1 MPWNAYTA
9 ARFSQRVHAI
19 GHRSRKHFNQHSSN
33 SLVPRKLSSF
43 LSLPSRFYFSS
54 TCVAYSYTARN
65 SMQLSAIRYGNIVAT
80 RNGRNKRFKENMYLE
95 GRGGKIISKANISI
109 DLWRE
114 IKDRVPILNFCISS
128 KVEKLWATKIFR
140 ESKGWKDREADGP
153 IILEK
158 DARRRGKKYVR
169 LLPRQGNAPPCA
181 IPSLLCCVKLRGRH
195 NGRNTPRKV
204 RVNSFGF
211 LFRHGT

>member
-43 LSLPSRFYFSS
+43 LSLLSRFYFSS

-65 SMQLSAIRYGNIVAT
+65 SMQLSAIRYGNIAAT
-80 RNGRNKRFKENMYLE
+80 RNGRNKRFKENTYLE

-128 KVEKLWATKIFR
+128 KVEKLWATKIFCEPEGQR
-140 ESKGWKDREADGP
+140 SRWTDYTRKGCSKERKEIRTLA
-153 IILEK
+153 
-158 DARRRGKKYVR
+158 ATTGKRSSVCY
-169 LLPRQGNAPPCA
+169 PSPP
-181 IPSLLCCVKLRGRH
+181 LLC
-195 NGRNTPRKV
+195 KV
-204 RVNSFGF
+204 TRPSQ
-211 LFRHGT
+211 RAKHSEESPS

>member
-1 MPWNAYTA
+1 MPPRIVQFPYSLSIFRPFFFSPPLPFNGAINSASTVPSMPWNAYTA

-43 LSLPSRFYFSS
+43 LSLLSRFYFSS

-65 SMQLSAIRYGNIVAT
+65 SMQLSAIRYGNIAAT

-128 KVEKLWATKIFR
+128 KVEKLWAT
-140 ESKGWKDREADGP
+140 WKYFVNRKDGRTEKQMDR
-153 IILEK
+153 L
-158 DARRRGKKYVR
+158 Y
-169 LLPRQGNAPPCA
+169 
-181 IPSLLCCVKLRGRH
+181 
-195 NGRNTPRKV
+195 
-204 RVNSFGF
+204 
-211 LFRHGT
+211 